1 MARLS
6 TATRCKE
13 KRQRHGHLQTYAGAT
28 GAMGA
33 IKEGLPRV
41 ATHTPLENY
50 SGGLRGGG
58 RGERRGWG
66 VGSVGTN
73 SDGAPTWP

>member
-1 MARLS
+1 
-6 TATRCKE
+6 
-13 KRQRHGHLQTYAGAT
+13 
-28 GAMGA
+28 MGA

-50 SGGLRGGG
+50 SGGWRGGG
-58 RGERRGWG
+58 RGERRGSWG
-66 VGSVGTN
+66 VGSVGTH